1 MPNTSDCYDL
11 QDGEDLSAEIEACRK
26 TLPKSLSHLYF
37 SLKAQAVTSPAHH
50 TRTKLACGRLIIAY
64 RFDGAFYSGLFDEI
78 GISAGTEMAGLR
90 ILPSTID
97 CRYRQVQLKEQ
108 QVWAAVL
115 EQWEQV

>member
-1 MPNTSDCYDL
+1 MGTEPETQTTKIMGKCNQTVGPASTKMC
-11 QDGEDLSAEIEACRK
+11 
-26 TLPKSLSHLYF
+26 LSHLYF